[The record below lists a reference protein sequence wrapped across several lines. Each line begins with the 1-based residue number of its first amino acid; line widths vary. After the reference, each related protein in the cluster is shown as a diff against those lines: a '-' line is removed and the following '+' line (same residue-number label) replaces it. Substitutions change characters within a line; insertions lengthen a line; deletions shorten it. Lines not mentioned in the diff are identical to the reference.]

1 MKIPTDVL
9 EAIDNASYMCSMCKQ
24 KVYPSID
31 NVDFDT
37 GTISLSN
44 DMYDFRGGL
53 GNKTLQDHVCPE
65 CAKKCHDMAL
75 AFQSNKEE
83 LV

>member
-9 EAIDNASYMCSMCKQ
+9 EAIDSASYMCSMCKQ
-24 KVYPSID
+24 KIYPSID
-31 NVDFDT
+31 DVDFEN

-53 GNKTLQDHVCPE
+53 GNKIADRVCPE
-65 CAKKCHDMAL
+65 CAKKFHMRANID
-75 AFQSNKEE
+75 
-83 LV
+83 